1 MFTVLSAEAFNVVDT
16 FETALDSIQTSFN
29 GMAGA
34 AIPIGLGIA
43 AVMMVVPLGMKLFHK
58 VAK

>member
-29 GMAGA
+29 GMVLRSRSDLAS
-34 AIPIGLGIA
+34 L
-43 AVMMVVPLGMKLFHK
+43 PL
-58 VAK
+58 